1 MMYTSGMARAY
12 QEQLLQD
19 GGADQP
25 AEQMASRPGP
35 SPLRLIG
42 AGLTALTASLRP
54 HKAAGDAKTKV
65 EPYPTY

>member
-35 SPLRLIG
+35 APLRLIG
-42 AGLTALTASLRP
+42 AGLTALAASLRP
-54 HKAAGDAKTKV
+54 RKPATDAKTKV